1 MTPQYGDMTTNEAPE
16 RAWLGVV
23 SAEHAARAAEMGW
36 IQLNHGKKTN
46 LKRLHRG
53 DGFAFYSP
61 KQRMSDTKPLR
72 MITQLGVVTDEEPY
86 LADEEMTM
94 TGSQNPIRPWRRN
107 VSFVNVTPV
116 SIADLSLELTSTPNW
131 GYSLR
136 YGLVPLTPADFVLL
150 RKALTS

>member
-1 MTPQYGDMTTNEAPE
+1 
-16 RAWLGVV
+16 
-23 SAEHAARAAEMGW
+23 
-36 IQLNHGKKTN
+36 
-46 LKRLHRG
+46 
-53 DGFAFYSP
+53 
-61 KQRMSDTKPLR
+61 MSDTKPLR

>member
-1 MTPQYGDMTTNEAPE
+1 MTDHEVPE

-23 SAEHAARAAEMGW
+23 SAEHAARAAAQGW
-36 IQLNHGKKTN
+36 IQLNHGKRTN
-46 LKRLHRG
+46 LVRLHRG

-61 KQRMSDTKPLR
+61 KQRMADKTPLR
-72 MITQLGVVTDEEPY
+72 MITQLGVVTDDEPY

-94 TGSQNPIRPWRRN
+94 TGSAGLIRPWRRN

-116 SIADLSLELTSTPNW
+116 PIADLALELTSTPNW

-150 RKALTS
+150 RKTLTS